1 MNIDNLRKTIE
12 TWENK
17 HNYKSYFS
25 SLNNPYGL
33 NAEPKIIDGKFIL
46 KYKIEKKHMGI
57 PNFAFGGISF
67 SLLDGLMGWFIMT
80 NYDKI
85 GITLTNTIKYYNPL
99 ILNETYIF
107 ETREN
112 KKINN
117 NTISLIGEVKN
128 NDDILCVE
136 SKSIFLL
143 KNELINF

>member
-1 MNIDNLRKTIE
+1 MNIENLRKTIE
-12 TWENK
+12 SWENK

-25 SLNNPYGL
+25 SLDNPYGL

-46 KYKIEKKHMGI
+46 EYKVEKKHMGI

-67 SLLDGLMGWFIMT
+67 SLLDGLMAWFIMI
-80 NYDKI
+80 NYNKI
-85 GITLTNTIKYYNPL
+85 GLTLTNTIKYYSPL
-99 ILNETYIF
+99 ILDESYIF

-112 KKINN
+112 KKISN

-128 NDDILCVE
+128 KNNLLCVE

-143 KNELINF
+143 EKELSNF